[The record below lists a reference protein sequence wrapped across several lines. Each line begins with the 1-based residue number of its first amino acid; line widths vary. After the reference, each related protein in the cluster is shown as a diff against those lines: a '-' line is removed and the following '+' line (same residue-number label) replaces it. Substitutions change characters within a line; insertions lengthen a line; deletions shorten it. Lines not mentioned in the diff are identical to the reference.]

1 LLYKRIKFFFVWE
14 RWQEFMTSFFL
25 KMNWQFMIKFV
36 FKIFKEEEIKKKK
49 IKIKINK
56 KLLK

>member
-1 LLYKRIKFFFVWE
+1 
-14 RWQEFMTSFFL
+14 MTSFFL